1 MRTRP
6 RLASNYLQRSQQQGA
21 VAIMG
26 AIWMMVALIVLM
38 GLDIG
43 NLFWQKRELQK
54 IADMAALAGVQG
66 TSAGCTTVQSYAQSN
81 AQLNGLR
88 SSGLNA
94 DTFLPAD
101 CGNWN
106 PKLPPI
112 TEPGINCNP
121 ACYFDK
127 TRNPVNAVRVTV
139 SRTVP
144 YFFVFNWG
152 SDGRLVK
159 ATATAAGTS
168 SRAALNVRS
177 TLVTVDSSKST
188 LLNAVFGGL
197 LGGSLNLG
205 AVGWQGLVN
214 TNLNLLSYLDKLA
227 VNLGVAAGDYNT
239 LLDTNASAG
248 ALLQAAIDV
257 LQRDGGT
264 AAVDA
269 ITALIALQT
278 AVPSSAPLVKLKDIL
293 QIQSGTPAAGLD
305 LDLQAFQLAQG
316 LVQLANKQNSVAATV
331 SLVNIPS
338 IGSVN
343 VQVKV
348 TEPAQ
353 ISAIGDPALAAADTP
368 AFDGPNKIYVRTAQI
383 RSLISISLPG
393 LSGISGLLGAVTSL
407 LTPVTSLLNNILSLN
422 LIEALCL
429 VNCTQTQAV
438 LVPDNPVRLDINLDV
453 AASNA
458 RVTGYDCSPAA
469 AKSLTVSSET
479 AATELR
485 IGQMTD
491 TQKAA
496 VFSSAAKPVVTPI
509 PLLDVQTKECT
520 LFLCGGW
527 NPYSRTGLRADT
539 AIASSTSS
547 HVYSMPPEI
556 NQPPSYYSFS
566 ATDIV
571 NSLASTLSGLELQTY
586 KYNAAATNGFGSL
599 VGLATQLVNAAAS
612 AVKVVIQKLLSPI
625 LDPLT
630 NFLMDTLGISLA
642 NADIGARLSCQQG
655 AELVY

>member
-1 MRTRP
+1 
-6 RLASNYLQRSQQQGA
+6 
-21 VAIMG
+21 MG

-66 TSAGCTTVQSYAQSN
+66 TSAGCATVRSYAQSN

-101 CGNWN
+101 CGNWD
-106 PKLPPI
+106 PRLPPVV
-112 TEPGINCNP
+112 ESGVNCNP

-127 TRNPVNAVRVTV
+127 SRTPVNAVRVTV

-152 SDGRLVK
+152 SDGRLMK

-168 SRAALNVRS
+168 SRAALNIRS

-205 AVGWQGLVN
+205 VVGWQGLVN

-227 VNLGVAAGDYNT
+227 VNLGAAAGDYNT

-269 ITALIALQT
+269 ITALIALQA
-278 AVPSSAPLVKLKDIL
+278 AVPSSAPLLKLKDIL
-293 QIQSGTPAAGLD
+293 QVQTGTPAAGLD

-316 LVQLANKQNSVAATV
+316 LVQLANQKNAVLAAV
-331 SLVNIPS
+331 SLPVPG
-338 IGSVN
+338 IGSVTVN
-343 VQVKV
+343 LKV
-348 TEPAQ
+348 IEPPQ
-353 ISAIGDPALAAADTP
+353 LSAIGNPELAKSDPT
-368 AFDGPNKIYVRTAQI
+368 GPNAIFVRTAQV
-383 RSLISISLPG
+383 RTL
-393 LSGISGLLGAVTSL
+393 LSVNLNSPLTSL
-407 LTPVTSLLNNILSLN
+407 ATTLSAAVGNIVSPITNLLNSVLTLN
-422 LIEALCL
+422 LVDVLSNLLCL
-429 VNCTQTQAV
+429 GCTRNVTDIIVLPAPFRFDVN
-438 LVPDNPVRLDINLDV
+438 LEL
-453 AASNA
+453 AAGKAYVSDFSCNSS
-458 RVTGYDCSPAA
+458 TN
-469 AKSLTVSSET
+469 KSLTVPAST
-479 AATELR
+479 AALEVR
-485 IGQMTD
+485 IGSMGILPAD
-491 TQKAA
+491 A
-496 VFSSAAKPVVTPI
+496 VNNAFASNSAPTVAPVPLIDIGVKSCTVTCVAGICLPAVCQPRQPFAGGGLGLMADA
-509 PLLDVQTKECT
+509 PL
-520 LFLCGGW
+520 
-527 NPYSRTGLRADT
+527 A
-539 AIASSTSS
+539 ASSQ
-547 HVYSMPPEI
+547 VLQYSAPPATALPEI
-556 NQPPSYYSFS
+556 AEAPAYQSISSSN
-566 ATDIV
+566 IV
-571 NSLASTLSGLELQTY
+571 NSLSTTLSGVSIQAYKPKISGSGLGNVLSGAGTIIDTVVGLLQT
-586 KYNAAATNGFGSL
+586 
-599 VGLATQLVNAAAS
+599 
-612 AVKVVIQKLLSPI
+612 AVSTVLSPL
-625 LDPLT
+625 LDPIVNSL
-630 NFLMDTLGISLA
+630 LQTLGIDLA
-642 NADIGARLSCQQG
+642 QTSVGARLSCQQG